1 MSERKGFSRLVVVL
15 VMVCIVL
22 GGALAAVLINYMQTV
37 SSNDSQMGRLNSQ
50 IETLKNQTAQLQSW
64 LDGNVTVLNTIMN
77 TTGYANGTA
86 LAPPWKV
93 QFFKRF
99 QISWP
104 QRNWLVSAPEWEL
117 YSGGY
122 SKAIIYMRLTNI
134 SPSLNGTSTTF
145 FLNYIQWYGSQE
157 GGNDYAGFTTLSEN
171 NLSVTMPG
179 SVDPQSGPLEV
190 ETKAPYFMFQFAV
203 DTTYNGSAWATF
215 DMSVYFRN

>member
-1 MSERKGFSRLVVVL
+1 MSERKGFSKLVVVL

-22 GGALAAVLINYMQTV
+22 VGALAAVLINYVQTV
-37 SSNDSQMGRLNSQ
+37 RSNDSQMSRLNLQ
-50 IETLKNQTAQLQSW
+50 IETLLNQTTQLQSW
-64 LDGNVTVLNTIMN
+64 LDGNVSVLNTIMN
-77 TTGYANGTA
+77 ITRYANGTQA
-86 LAPPWKV
+86 EPPWKV
-93 QFFKRF
+93 QFFKGF

-104 QRNWLVSAPEWEL
+104 QRNWLVSTPEWEL

-134 SPSLNGTSTTF
+134 SPSLNGISTTF
-145 FLNYIQWYGSQE
+145 FLNYIEWYGSQE
-157 GGNDYAGFTTLSEN
+157 GGNDFVGTTILSEN

-179 SVDPQSGPLEV
+179 PVDPQSGPLEV
-190 ETKAPYFMFQFAV
+190 ETKAPYFTFQFAV

>member
-1 MSERKGFSRLVVVL
+1 MSERKGFSKLGVVL
-15 VMVCIVL
+15 VMVCLVL
-22 GGALAAVLINYMQTV
+22 VGALAAVLIDYMQSV
-37 SSNDSQMGRLNSQ
+37 SSNNSQVSRFNLQ
-50 IETLKNQTAQLQSW
+50 IETLSNQTSKLQSW
-64 LDGNVTVLNTIMN
+64 LNGNVSILNTIIN
-77 TTGYANGTA
+77 ATGYANGTQA
-86 LAPPWKV
+86 EMPWKV
-93 QFFKRF
+93 QFFKGF

-104 QRNWLVSAPEWEL
+104 QRNWLVSIPEWEL

-145 FLNYIQWYGSQE
+145 FLNYIEWYGSQ
-157 GGNDYAGFTTLSEN
+157 GGNDFVGTTILSEN

-215 DMSVYFRN
+215 DLSVYFRN

>member
-1 MSERKGFSRLVVVL
+1 MSERKGFSKLVVVL
-15 VMVCIVL
+15 VMVCLVL
-22 GGALAAVLINYMQTV
+22 VGALAAVLIDYMQSV
-37 SSNDSQMGRLNSQ
+37 SSNNSQMSRLNLQ
-50 IETLKNQTAQLQSW
+50 IETLSNQTAQLQNW
-64 LDGNVTVLNTIMN
+64 LDGNVSILNTIIN
-77 TTGYANGTA
+77 ATGYANGTQA
-86 LAPPWKV
+86 ELPWKV
-93 QFFKRF
+93 QFFKGF

-104 QRNWLVSAPEWEL
+104 QRNWLVSIPEWEL

-145 FLNYIQWYGSQE
+145 FLNYIEWYGSQ
-157 GGNDYAGFTTLSEN
+157 GGNDFVGTTILSEN

-215 DMSVYFRN
+215 DLSVYFRN